1 MKDDNDTLLLKD
13 PSFLMVLL
21 AALCKK
27 NGGSLRFSEEDV
39 ASVTSI
45 DALGLYQDPE
55 NEDVFILKLVDPE
68 DYKKYMADKKQSNY
82 KQPKKKRASSFS
94 KLPAYRNDKD
104 DEEWEN

>member
-27 NGGSLRFSEEDV
+27 NGGSLKFSEEDV

-55 NEDVFILKLVDPE
+55 NKDLFILKLVDPE
-68 DYKKYMADKKQSNY
+68 DYKKYMEDKQQSNY
-82 KQPKKKRASSFS
+82 KQPKKTKTSSFS
-94 KLPAYRNDKD
+94 KLPAYRDDRD